1 MEIRSY
7 ELNNQEKQHDFFF
20 LQIDN
25 KSIKIF
31 SQNEFFWKKNVF
43 NVRK

>member
-1 MEIRSY
+1 MNSIIKKNSMI
-7 ELNNQEKQHDFFF
+7 FFF